1 MRSKDQTVF
10 QLTII
15 IPFFPESPTEA
26 FEETLASV
34 LLHKPSDAEIL
45 IVNGTPYPDPW
56 DTSAEGVRFLNLAE
70 TRNPVDLLNE
80 AIRQAEGEIVHFL
93 YPGTEVSENWLR
105 GVRELF
111 ENPETGIVIP
121 CVYDRRKSKRVFALG
136 IRYGRGGTLRT
147 IRRSQWSEP
156 SSKPIVPHIA
166 SVFFRKSAL
175 IRAGM
180 FDRSF
185 LPQLAFVDTALS
197 ISEHGDK
204 TVVDQT
210 CRITV
215 RPNLLPATVPFTWGV
230 QIERLYFRWLGR
242 RLPFKTLGK
251 HFGSFFVD
259 FWRHLP
265 RLKAFQLLLGR
276 ICGLFYFAELRACL
290 RRKPKKS
297 KSSKDSDSSA
307 SVRLRDLSLGESVC
321 TNDSGIRKTA

>member
-1 MRSKDQTVF
+1 MF
-10 QLTII
+10 QLSII
-15 IPFFPESPTEA
+15 IPFFPESTTEA

-34 LLHKPSDAEIL
+34 LLHKPDDAEIL
-45 IVNGTPYPDPW
+45 IVNGAEYSDPW
-56 DTSAEGVRFLNLAE
+56 NTSADGVRFFNLASYG
-70 TRNPVDLLNE
+70 NPVDLLNE
-80 AIRQAEGEIVHFL
+80 ATRLAKGEIVHFL
-93 YPGTEVSENWLR
+93 YPGTEVSENWFQS
-105 GVRELF
+105 VREYF
-111 ENPETGIVIP
+111 KDPETGIVIP
-121 CVYDRRKSKRVFALG
+121 CVYDRRKTNRVFALG

-147 IRRSQWSEP
+147 IRRSQWSET
-156 SSKPIVPHIA
+156 SSRPIVPHIA
-166 SVFFRKSAL
+166 AVFFRKSAL

-197 ISEHGDK
+197 ISEHDIE
-204 TVVDQT
+204 TVVDRT

-265 RLKAFQLLLGR
+265 RLKAFQLLFGR
-276 ICGLFYFAELRACL
+276 ICGLFYFAEIRAFW
-290 RRKPKKS
+290 RRKPKKA
-297 KSSKDSDSSA
+297 KPFKESDSSA
-307 SVRLRDLSLGESVC
+307 TIRLRDLSPGESVRSG
-321 TNDSGIRKTA
+321 DSGIRKTA